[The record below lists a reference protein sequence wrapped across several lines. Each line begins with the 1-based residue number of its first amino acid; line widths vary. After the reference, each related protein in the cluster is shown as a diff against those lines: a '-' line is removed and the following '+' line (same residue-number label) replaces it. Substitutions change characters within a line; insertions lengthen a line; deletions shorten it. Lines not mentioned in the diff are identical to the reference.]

1 MINDDIGNV
10 VLSYKNIHAPP
21 PSHTHRERERDI
33 KTFYLEFF
41 FRKSKENKNSITTK

>member
-21 PSHTHRERERDI
+21 PHTHIERERE
-33 KTFYLEFF
+33 T
-41 FRKSKENKNSITTK
+41 